1 MVASAAKQTDGM
13 AHLRS
18 LLLFLVVA
26 TACSPAS
33 NDQATEPAQELLAG
47 QAAYERVCAS
57 CHEEGVDGAPA
68 TGDREAWAGR
78 SALWVA
84 VLEEHAINGYL
95 KMPAKGGDLSLS
107 DAEVSA
113 AATYMLTLT
122 HPEQR
127 PE

>member
-1 MVASAAKQTDGM
+1 MF
-13 AHLRS
+13 HLRS
-18 LLLFLVVA
+18 LLLFLVIT

-33 NDQATEPAQELLAG
+33 NDQAAEPAQELLAG
-47 QAAYERVCAS
+47 QAAYDRICAS
-57 CHEEGVDGAPA
+57 CHEEGLDGAPA

-95 KMPAKGGDLSLS
+95 NMPAKGGDLSLT

-113 AATYMLTLT
+113 AAAYMLAQT
-122 HPEQR
+122 HPGR
-127 PE
+127 PPE